1 MQINRERVKLLVDA
15 LRSGEYEQG
24 RSYLRQDDSFC
35 CLGVACEVA
44 RKNGL
49 EGNWELS
56 NYGAGIQTFGNREY
70 SSIAV
75 LPAAVI
81 YWYGFDGE
89 DPRLRLTSTGHC
101 GHSRCRRPSSRSRA
115 GRRWRSRRTA
125 RPRTMTAAQANDYY
139 KLSFEEIADG
149 FEHTY
154 LEDDDAN

>member
-70 SSIAV
+70 SSIAM

-89 DPRLRLTSTGHC
+89 DPHLRLTST
-101 GHSRCRRPSSRSRA
+101 
-115 GRRWRSRRTA
+115 
-125 RPRTMTAAQANDYY
+125 MTATQANDYY

>member
-70 SSIAV
+70 SSIAM

-89 DPRLRLTSTGHC
+89 DPRLRLTSTKRF
-101 GHSRCRRPSSRSRA
+101 SSPPSSTIWVRVA
-115 GRRWRSRRTA
+115 G
-125 RPRTMTAAQANDYY
+125 
-139 KLSFEEIADG
+139 
-149 FEHTY
+149 
-154 LEDDDAN
+154 